1 MNLGWSA
8 AATLALSVAPA
19 ALQKESEDMVDA
31 YIAVCTKGVG
41 EFDERSIKPIKF
53 RQMPTSFQ
61 RYFDEV
67 DDGQYFAFTGV
78 LKGYLISYRLQ
89 NKKSGTAHA
98 ICAVGIEGMSID
110 AGRTLVFRKLR
121 ITLEDK
127 KPNRN
132 HEVIDVD
139 RNGNAEIRYLYL
151 RNMNFATNSS
161 VGPRFLVIQS
171 SVYN

>member
-1 MNLGWSA
+1 MNLGWGA
-8 AATLALSVAPA
+8 AAALALSVAPA
-19 ALQKESEDMVDA
+19 AIQDETEHMIDG
-31 YIAVCTKGVG
+31 YIAVCTKGIG
-41 EFDERSIKPIKF
+41 ELDRRSIKPIKY
-53 RQMPTSFQ
+53 RQMPISFQ
-61 RYFDEV
+61 RYFNYV
-67 DDGQYFAFTGV
+67 DDGQYFAFTGPV
-78 LKGYLISYRLQ
+78 KGYLVSYRVP
-89 NKKSGTAHA
+89 NKRLEYYTA

-110 AGRTLVFRKLR
+110 AGRTLVFRKLHM
-121 ITLEDK
+121 IPDDK

-139 RNGNAEIRYLYL
+139 RSGQAEIRYLYL